1 MLTTDSD
8 TPEVTETT
16 VSTNLLETLK
26 IVTELGIDLVRDD
39 LVVLTVG
46 DVLSSVQEPVW
57 NLELGWVLENADD
70 SFEFVRVKLT
80 STLEEVDISLLDD
93 DVGVTWTN
101 TLDFSHRVLDLSLTI
116 DVGVE
121 KTQDM
126 LELHMWLWG
135 Y

>member
-1 MLTTDSD
+1 M
-8 TPEVTETT
+8 
-16 VSTNLLETLK
+16 STNLLETLK

-70 SFEFVRVKLT
+70 SFEFVRVKFT

-93 DVGVTWTN
+93 DVCVTWTN